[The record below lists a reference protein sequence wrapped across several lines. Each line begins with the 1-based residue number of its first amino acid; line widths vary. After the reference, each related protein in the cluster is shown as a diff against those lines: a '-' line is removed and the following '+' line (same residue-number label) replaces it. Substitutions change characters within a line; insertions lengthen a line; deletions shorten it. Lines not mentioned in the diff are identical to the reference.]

1 MINAVGDKDFRKFA
15 MSSPKKSMQQWLFKK
30 VLVSGLLAATFALV
44 LFAWSVSGLI
54 TALRATA
61 TFASKTHEVSVA
73 FNTLQA
79 NLAKAETAERGYVI
93 AGSSDSLA
101 PYEEA
106 VEAINWN
113 LALIRALTS
122 GHPPQGARMTELEH
136 LVKGKL
142 LTQQLVVDA
151 RSDGGAL
158 PAQLLLSERQDELEM
173 QRIQRVLDQM
183 ESAENRLLDQKIVER
198 EAAYRHFWW
207 TFGILAGLLLTAVV
221 WQYLKVRNI
230 VQASEESKARILHLA
245 EHDALT
251 GLANRRLLKKK
262 MEHAI
267 ACARR
272 DAQMIAVMFIDLDGF
287 KQVNDGLGHQAG
299 DMLLK
304 AVSERLRKSVRAHDA
319 VARLGGDEFVVV
331 ASHLN
336 EIHASQLAR
345 QLVDAISRPYLV
357 EGGSGQR
364 PARVSASIGIS
375 FYPRDG
381 KSPDVLLAK
390 ADHALNQA
398 KGAGKNQFQLAV
410 G

>member
-1 MINAVGDKDFRKFA
+1 
-15 MSSPKKSMQQWLFKK
+15 MQQWLFKK

-173 QRIQRVLDQM
+173 QRIQRVLDQLV
-183 ESAENRLLDQKIVER
+183 SAENRLLDQKIVER

-251 GLANRRLLKKK
+251 GLAYRRLLKQK

-272 DAQMIAVMFIDLDGF
+272 
-287 KQVNDGLGHQAG
+287 
-299 DMLLK
+299 
-304 AVSERLRKSVRAHDA
+304 
-319 VARLGGDEFVVV
+319 GGDEFVVV

-398 KGAGKNQFQLAV
+398 KGAGKNQFQLTI